1 MIIFYRLI
9 FIPLL
14 LFSLPYYLLRMCRR
28 GGYAKDF
35 SHRFGCFTHLPASKP
50 EIQRIWLQ
58 AVSVGE
64 VLAIAPLINALQDRG
79 DIEIVLTTTTSTA
92 YAQAR
97 KRYTSTVL
105 SVGIFPIDFWL
116 FSRLAWQRI
125 QPDVII
131 LTESELWP
139 EHLHRAKC
147 MGVPTF
153 LINARLSDRSYA
165 RYKKLRPLAKR
176 LLLKIEHIFAAS
188 DTDQKRFLK
197 LGSEPYR
204 TTCTGNIKFDVAVPS
219 PLSDAHKIAL
229 KTALGFDQNDL
240 ILLGSS
246 TWPGEEESLIKIH
259 QSLLENGT
267 SCSLLIVP
275 RHAERGREIAE
286 ILDAQALPWHRRS
299 SAQPITQKVRIHLA
313 DTTGEL
319 ANLSQIAD
327 LVFIGKSLSPNR
339 GGQTPIEAA
348 GLGKPILMGTNMNN
362 FKAVAR
368 SLVHAGAGQYVA
380 NFEELHKK
388 CVALLNDPF
397 TLTKMSNAAQAW
409 HKKNQGSSQ
418 RIAESILVSIKVD

>member
-1 MIIFYRLI
+1 MILFYRLI
-9 FIPLL
+9 FIPLV

-35 SHRFGCFTHLPASKP
+35 SHRFGCFTALPDPKP

-79 DIEIVLTTTTSTA
+79 DIEIVLTTTTSTG
-92 YAQAR
+92 YSEAR
-97 KRYTSTVL
+97 KRYTSSVL
-105 SVGIFPIDFWL
+105 FVGIFPIDFWL

-125 QPDVII
+125 QPNVII

-139 EHLHRAKC
+139 EHLHRAERK
-147 MGVPTF
+147 GVPTF
-153 LINARLSDRSYA
+153 LINARLSDRSFT
-165 RYKKLRPLAKR
+165 RYKRLHPLAKR

-188 DTDQKRFLK
+188 DTDLKRFLE

-219 PLSDAHKIAL
+219 TLSNDEKAAL
-229 KTALGFDQNDL
+229 KMALGFDENDL
-240 ILLGSS
+240 ILVGSS
-246 TWPGEEESLIKIH
+246 TWPGEEETLIKIH

-267 SCSLLIVP
+267 TCSLLLVP
-275 RHAERGREIAE
+275 RHAERGSEIAE
-286 ILDAQALPWHRRS
+286 LLDAQALPWYRRS
-299 SAQPITQKVRIHLA
+299 SAKPITQKVRIHLA

-348 GLGKPILMGTNMNN
+348 GLGKPIVMGTNMNN
-362 FKAVAR
+362 FKAVAH

-418 RIAESILVSIKVD
+418 RIAESIRVSIKED

>member
-28 GGYAKDF
+28 RGYAKDF

-286 ILDAQALPWHRRS
+286 TLDAQA
-299 SAQPITQKVRIHLA
+299 
-313 DTTGEL
+313 
-319 ANLSQIAD
+319 
-327 LVFIGKSLSPNR
+327 
-339 GGQTPIEAA
+339 
-348 GLGKPILMGTNMNN
+348 
-362 FKAVAR
+362 
-368 SLVHAGAGQYVA
+368 
-380 NFEELHKK
+380 
-388 CVALLNDPF
+388 
-397 TLTKMSNAAQAW
+397 
-409 HKKNQGSSQ
+409 
-418 RIAESILVSIKVD
+418 